1 MWRQQVRLMEALTR
15 LGAGASITSIA
26 LELGYDSPS
35 AFTAMFRR
43 AVGCSPKE
51 YLATYRNPGAAPTPS
66 SARSRSAL
74 EHAAK

>member
-15 LGAGASITSIA
+15 LGAGASVTSIA

-43 AVGCSPKE
+43 AVRCSPRE
-51 YLATYRNPGAAPTPS
+51 YLATDRRRGGAP
-66 SARSRSAL
+66 
-74 EHAAK
+74 HAIDFKVTFERVRL